1 MGKGAT
7 VKILFLLRHAKSDW
21 GDDSQPDFE
30 RPLNPRGDRDSKAVG
45 AYLMQK
51 STKPDL
57 ILSSSA
63 TRARETTENLVTSS
77 GLPTEVRFDQRI
89 YEANR
94 EQLLEVIAEIESSV
108 ESVLMVGHNPGI
120 EALLHFVT
128 GKLEAVPTATLA
140 KVQLKITSWRDVAA
154 RVGTLEWIVRP
165 KEDLN

>member
-1 MGKGAT
+1 
-7 VKILFLLRHAKSDW
+7 
-21 GDDSQPDFE
+21 
-30 RPLNPRGDRDSKAVG
+30 
-45 AYLMQK
+45 
-51 STKPDL
+51 
-57 ILSSSA
+57 LSSSA